1 MYSFN
6 VILLHNKLEYRIT
19 NIFIICKLLLLLYF
33 TKTYQGQ
40 ARCGGWEGGGEG
52 GGEGVAFTYH

>member
-1 MYSFN
+1 M
-6 VILLHNKLEYRIT
+6 LLHNKLEYRIT